1 MSIFLVWLHLSC
13 GVSHENCGTA
23 RDFILTIVQAAQRLP
38 VAPLPAKLFAKDI
51 RTNIKELQLTP
62 DLKKT
67 VVCPTCFH
75 LYPSKDVPSN
85 CTYKEVKGVK
95 VCDEPLFI
103 TKTNYHGISDK
114 GACHLQP
121 YRLDSTKL
129 LVNVEVPRTTYVT
142 QEIESW
148 LTWFLNKKDV
158 EKDIED
164 WALLVCE
171 KTQKAPSVIEDIQ
184 QTKAWSSLQW
194 PSVAPSI
201 PDTSPDLNLA
211 FNLFID
217 WFNPLGNKQAGKSHS
232 MGLMAINCLNLPPN
246 SRNRL
251 KNCCIAG
258 ITPGTHESSV
268 TTTNHLLSPIIDQL
282 LTLSDSVNIRTKKHP
297 EGRLVRVKL
306 LGLIGDVVAT
316 HKVAGYASHSATRFC
331 SWCTCEVSERHQ
343 MRCGRA
349 REDLMVREQAKA
361 WEAAKTISQKD
372 KLVRNYG
379 V

>member
-1 MSIFLVWLHLSC
+1 
-13 GVSHENCGTA
+13 
-23 RDFILTIVQAAQRLP
+23 
-38 VAPLPAKLFAKDI
+38 
-51 RTNIKELQLTP
+51 
-62 DLKKT
+62 
-67 VVCPTCFH
+67 
-75 LYPSKDVPSN
+75 
-85 CTYKEVKGVK
+85 
-95 VCDEPLFI
+95 
-103 TKTNYHGISDK
+103 
-114 GACHLQP
+114 
-121 YRLDSTKL
+121 
-129 LVNVEVPRTTYVT
+129 
-142 QEIESW
+142 
-148 LTWFLNKKDV
+148 
-158 EKDIED
+158 
-164 WALLVCE
+164 
-171 KTQKAPSVIEDIQ
+171 
-184 QTKAWSSLQW
+184 
-194 PSVAPSI
+194 
-201 PDTSPDLNLA
+201 
-211 FNLFID
+211 
-217 WFNPLGNKQAGKSHS
+217 

-251 KNCCIAG
+251 ENCCIAG